1 VLRASRTACPRRNG
15 ENEHS
20 MLSGGE
26 SNKAPENSDS
36 LSSGN
41 RNIWTPG
48 SEQSNRR
55 VKNGFI
61 SVIL

>member
-1 VLRASRTACPRRNG
+1 LRASSTACPCRSE
-15 ENEHS
+15 ENKHS

-26 SNKAPENSDS
+26 SNKAPEDSDL

-41 RNIWTPG
+41 RNMWTQVLG
-48 SEQSNRR
+48 QSNRR

-61 SVIL
+61 SIIL